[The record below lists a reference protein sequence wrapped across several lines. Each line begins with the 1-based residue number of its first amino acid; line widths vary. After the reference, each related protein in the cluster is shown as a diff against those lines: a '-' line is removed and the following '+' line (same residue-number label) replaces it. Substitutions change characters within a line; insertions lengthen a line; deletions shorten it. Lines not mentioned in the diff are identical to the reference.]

1 MNPYEVA
8 RLARNRGVNTTEF
21 LTRYCDSNGMKLNR
35 TEQGACVFLTPDGCG
50 VHADR
55 PLVCR
60 LYPLGR
66 RVGADGEETFREVAP
81 HPETQGEYGT
91 CGTVQDFLTKQG
103 VQPYVDAVE
112 RYVGMVGRMA
122 EAIHPIIRHND
133 DLRTDVNQV
142 IDNVTQQQAQTAP
155 HWLDMDRVVARFCQE
170 RNMSEPFDLA
180 ERMDI
185 HIQAM
190 KTWAETS

>member
-1 MNPYEVA
+1 MDRSQFLDRRYTRDSPFSYECRGCSRCCYDKSIHVNPYEVA

-66 RVGADGEETFREVAP
+66 RVGVDGEETFREVAP

-112 RYVGMVGRMA
+112 RYVGVVGRMA
-122 EAIHPIIRHND
+122 EAIHPTSGITTIY
-133 DLRTDVNQV
+133 
-142 IDNVTQQQAQTAP
+142 AP
-155 HWLDMDRVVARFCQE
+155 M
-170 RNMSEPFDLA
+170 
-180 ERMDI
+180 
-185 HIQAM
+185 
-190 KTWAETS
+190 